1 MTTIPTLTAADLF
14 DSQHAVLELK
24 WLAGRG
30 GQKRPLEP
38 PTAKHPGMALV
49 GHLNPIHPN
58 RVQVLGPSE
67 VAHIDALGAQ
77 IREAQFATLFP
88 PQSCAAII
96 IADDLPPPAGL
107 VECSDTHGIPLFS
120 SPLASPRLIDSL
132 QYYLTH
138 ALAERVTLH
147 GVLVEVLGMG
157 ILLTGRSGIGKSEI
171 ALELLSRNH
180 RLVADDAVEIARI
193 APSVLEG
200 RCPETLQG
208 FLEVRGLGI
217 LNIRAMFGETAVE
230 ARRRLDLIVR
240 FDEPNKQ
247 QLQEIDRLQAERRTY
262 AVLGVDV
269 PEVVLLVAPGRN
281 LAVLVEAAARNH
293 IQLLRGLN
301 PLADFM
307 SQQEEAIRTAVSSSS
322 QPDPDTGK

>member
-1 MTTIPTLTAADLF
+1 VV
-14 DSQHAVLELK
+14 Q
-24 WLAGRG
+24 LA
-30 GQKRPLEP
+30 
-38 PTAKHPGMALV
+38 
-49 GHLNPIHPN
+49 
-58 RVQVLGPSE
+58 S
-67 VAHIDALGAQ
+67 
-77 IREAQFATLFP
+77 LFP
-88 PQSCAAII
+88 PAICATII
-96 IADDLPPPAGL
+96 VAADLPPPSGL
-107 VECSDTHGIPLFS
+107 VAYADEHQIPLFS
-120 SPLASPRLIDSL
+120 SPLPSPRLIDSL
-132 QYYLTH
+132 QFYLTH

-147 GVLVEVLGMG
+147 GVFVEVLGMG

-200 RCPETLQG
+200 RCPETLRG

-247 QLQEIDRLQAERRTY
+247 QLQEIDRLQAERRTC
-262 AVLGVDV
+262 AILGVDI
-269 PEVVLLVAPGRN
+269 PEVVLMVAPGRN

-307 SQQEEAIRTAVSSSS
+307 SQQEAAMKAAAENK
-322 QPDPDTGK
+322 DTKSGK